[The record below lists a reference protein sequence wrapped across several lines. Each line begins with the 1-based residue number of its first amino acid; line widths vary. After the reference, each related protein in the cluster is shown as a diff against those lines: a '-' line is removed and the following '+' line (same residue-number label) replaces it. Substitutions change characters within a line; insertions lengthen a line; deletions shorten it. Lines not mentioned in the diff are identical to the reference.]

1 MDAAKGHI
9 LTMIKKRNAFVLW
22 HFIIANFQFH

>member
-1 MDAAKGHI
+1 MSLKGHI
-9 LTMIKKRNAFVLW
+9 LTVMIQMECTALW